1 MIQSL
6 KKIFLSTIAL
16 HLYFWLTVYLSFSL
30 LYIFPKIRTEE
41 LLNNLIYLPGDILFT
56 YFFLYVLH
64 NLIIEKK
71 KIFLF
76 AFFFILSIVVYSFIS
91 YSIDQFLIPQ
101 VFGKS
106 EFTQYN
112 LRTFMHTSW
121 VIVLIALAAGYLK
134 MLRTWLRTDKDKVRL
149 DLEKTEAYN
158 QLLRSKINPHFLF
171 NTLNNINSLIEIDKK
186 KTRDSIIR
194 LADLMAYMVYDADTE
209 IVSLETEL
217 QYIENFIALQL
228 LRVDNENFVDYR
240 IEGKPHTKRI
250 ASMLLI
256 PFIENA
262 FKFAD
267 RNAVPGINLR
277 CSIYENSLELMV
289 SNRITP
295 EVGDISQGGFGIENV
310 KKRLRNLYPGKSELK
325 ITRDQDEFTVYLMI
339 SDLKKTD

>member
-1 MIQSL
+1 MIPFL
-6 KKIFLSTIAL
+6 KKIFLSRIAL
-16 HLYFWLTVYLSFSL
+16 HLYFWLIVYLSFSL
-30 LYIFPKIRTEE
+30 LYIFPVIRTEA

-64 NLIIEKK
+64 DLIIEKK
-71 KIFLF
+71 QFFLF
-76 AFFFILSIVVYSFIS
+76 ALFFILSIVVYSFVS
-91 YSIDQFLIPQ
+91 YSIDQFLIPLI
-101 VFGKS
+101 FGQS

-134 MLRTWLRTDKDKVRL
+134 MLRTWLRTDKDKIRL

-171 NTLNNINSLIEIDKK
+171 NTLNNINSLVEIDKK
-186 KTRDSIIR
+186 KTRDSILR

-209 IVSLETEL
+209 MVSLETEL

-240 IEGKPHTKRI
+240 IEGKPHAKRI

-267 RNAVPGINLR
+267 RNAETAIQIR
-277 CSIYENSLELMV
+277 CSIYENSLELVV
-289 SNRITP
+289 SNRIAP
-295 EVGDISQGGFGIENV
+295 DSGDISQGGFGIENV
-310 KKRLRNLYPGKSELK
+310 KKRLNNLYPDNSELK
-325 ITRDQDEFTVYLMI
+325 ITSENNEFIVFLRI
-339 SDLKKTD
+339 GDLRRPD